1 MDNLIPGFS
10 ERWRTLIEIVVP
22 CIGQAKE
29 PQLASS
35 IFCFPLKAELVI
47 RRGAPPPFLRGNH
60 NLSPGSIL
68 VDDELW
74 LGSRPLGT
82 TRSILVRSRSET
94 ETRRVFAIHL
104 A

>member
-1 MDNLIPGFS
+1 MENLIPGFS
-10 ERWRTLIEIVVP
+10 ERWRTLIELVVP

-35 IFCFPLKAELVI
+35 IFSFPLKAELVI
-47 RRGAPPPFLRGNH
+47 RRAVPPPFLHGNH